1 MRDLLNG
8 TRPADLGHDF
18 EGSQDS
24 YETLTDLVMQSPD
37 TQSIEEP
44 ADPEYG
50 LLLKINRK
58 ELSEHQLREDTAAL
72 FYVSNGHPDDAE
84 TWLHEI
90 TAEEL
95 ALLKD
100 QSISLAMDDI
110 INERASGRPSNS

>member
-1 MRDLLNG
+1 M
-8 TRPADLGHDF
+8 
-18 EGSQDS
+18 
-24 YETLTDLVMQSPD
+24 
-37 TQSIEEP
+37 
-44 ADPEYG
+44 
-50 LLLKINRK
+50 KINRK

-72 FYVSNGHPDDAE
+72 FYVSDGHPDDAE

-110 INERASGRPSNS
+110 IRHYRKHPADDGHPAYRLHQLVSRYERLNERASGRPSNS